1 MAILDERREKEK
13 LYLGKI
19 DWKMVA
25 KTVVD
30 SQGDRGVY
38 TIDKEIKGCGRLER
52 KEGRFDGTAR

>member
-1 MAILDERREKEK
+1 MKEERKRNYIWEK
-13 LYLGKI
+13 LI

-25 KTVVD
+25 KAVVD